1 MACGGIGFRP
11 VPAQENHGEPDLHCF
26 PGSPSP
32 AHPMCDQRRRCE
44 ASGPGGWRAARD
56 IHRRYTHDV
65 HQHHGHTDRG
75 LGRRGDGEQRV
86 PRLHMV
92 HRAQLQLFLQRVWIS
107 TLESKPMQC
116 VWPSCKLLVVSSV
129 KHCYHFLCTIEPLE
143 CWSNKRIMIT
153 SVSTTSGACKWKWWV
168 EAVR

>member
-1 MACGGIGFRP
+1 MACGGIGLRP
-11 VPAQENHGEPDLHCF
+11 VPAQENHDELDLHCF
-26 PGSPSP
+26 PISPSP

-65 HQHHGHTDRG
+65 HQLHGHTDRG

-86 PRLHMV
+86 PRLYMV

-107 TLESKPMQC
+107 THESKPMH
-116 VWPSCKLLVVSSV
+116 VSGLYASCWSCHLSSA
-129 KHCYHFLCTIEPLE
+129 KRCHHFARSIEPLE
-143 CWSNKRIMIT
+143 S
-153 SVSTTSGACKWKWWV
+153 
-168 EAVR
+168 